1 MQKQLFV
8 TAIILSTAA
17 LPVMASAHGCMKGA
31 VVGGVA
37 GHVAGHH
44 AVAGA
49 VVGCA
54 IGHHQAKVKERQ
66 AAEAQADAK
75 KKPADAAPS
84 DWN

>member
-1 MQKQLFV
+1 MQKQLFM
-8 TAIILSTAA
+8 TAIVLSTTA
-17 LPVMASAHGCMKGA
+17 LPILASAHGCVTGA

-54 IGHHQAKVKERQ
+54 IGHHQAKVKKRQ
-66 AAEAQADAK
+66 AAQAQADAK
-75 KKPADAAPS
+75 KSAGAAPS